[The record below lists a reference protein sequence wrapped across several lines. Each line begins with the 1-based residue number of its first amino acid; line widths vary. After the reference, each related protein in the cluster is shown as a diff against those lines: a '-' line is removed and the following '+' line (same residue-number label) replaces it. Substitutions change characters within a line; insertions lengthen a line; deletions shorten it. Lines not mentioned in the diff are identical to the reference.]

1 MEDPEDPE
9 EGGFV
14 EISADGI
21 QAQNSEGNTFMV
33 KANGDAFFGGKL
45 TSKTGTIA
53 G

>member
-1 MEDPEDPE
+1 MGDLEDS
-9 EGGFV
+9 FV

>member
-1 MEDPEDPE
+1 MGDTEDS
-9 EGGFV
+9 FV

-21 QAQNSEGNTFMV
+21 QAQNSEGNTFTLL
-33 KANGDAFFGGKL
+33 ADGDAFFGGRL

>member
-1 MEDPEDPE
+1 MEDPE

-21 QAQNSEGNTFMV
+21 QAKNSNGNNTFMV
-33 KANGDAFFGGKL
+33 RTNGDAFFEGRL
-45 TSKTGTIA
+45 TSKSGKIA